1 MEIITIE
8 AQAFMAMNKAL
19 ETLAKRVQEICGD
32 RSRSMDEWIDNQE
45 ACMLMGVSPGKLLQL
60 RRRRAIPYSH
70 IDRKVYYRRQ
80 DIIRFMEKTIHP
92 III

>member
-70 IDRKVYYRRQ
+70 IDRKIYYRRQ
-80 DIIRFMEKTIHP
+80 DIIHFLENTIHQ